1 MLADAGSSK
10 LKMSKPAWY
19 QAISKYAYSDLRKS
33 LWQLVNT
40 FVPYGLLWTLM
51 LYTAVQFSSFEAW
64 NLLKILTGGKY
75 HGTDQSCQPLDLAN
89 QRLTSPKLFYR
100 ESVDKKE
107 KTHG

>member
-1 MLADAGSSK
+1 M
-10 LKMSKPAWY
+10 PRPPWY
-19 QAISKYAYSDLRKS
+19 QSIGKYAYSDLSKS
-33 LWQLVNT
+33 LWQLVDT

-89 QRLTSPKLFYR
+89 QRLASPKLFYR